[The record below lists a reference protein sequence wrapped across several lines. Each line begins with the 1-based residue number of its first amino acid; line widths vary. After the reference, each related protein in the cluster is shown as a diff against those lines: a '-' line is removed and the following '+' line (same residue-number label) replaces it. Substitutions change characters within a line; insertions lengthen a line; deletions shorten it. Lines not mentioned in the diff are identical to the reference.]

1 MHPRRE
7 FAMLV
12 VDWGRDR
19 ARGLTREVDVYV
31 DTDDEPLEALLG
43 FYRALADETRLRL
56 AGLLVVGERSVG
68 ELAAEVGQPEAAVVN
83 HLAKLEELG
92 LVRARREGPARF
104 YAFDGVTLRAMNRQ
118 IFTRLRPPVPL
129 NDLPEDEF
137 DRVVLRN
144 FREGDRLTGIPVD
157 RKKRLAVLRWLAA
170 KFEPGRTYREAEVNE
185 IIERHHP
192 DYASLRRF
200 LVDEGLMERERGIYR
215 RLAEA
220 PTPA

>member
-1 MHPRRE
+1 ME
-7 FAMLV
+7 LET
-12 VDWGRDR
+12 G
-19 ARGLTREVDVYV
+19 
-31 DTDDEPLEALLG
+31 DEPLASLLR

-56 AGLLVVGERSVG
+56 VGLLVAGERGVG
-68 ELAAEVGQPEAAVVN
+68 ELAAEVGQPEAVVVN

-92 LVRARREGPARF
+92 LVRSRREGRARF
-104 YAFDGVTLRAMNRQ
+104 YAFDGAALRAMNREL
-118 IFTRLRPPVPL
+118 FARVRPAVPL
-129 NDLPEDEF
+129 DDLPEDEF

-144 FREGDRLTGIPVD
+144 FREGERLTGIPVD

-185 IIERHHP
+185 LIERHHP
-192 DYASLRRF
+192 DFASLRRF

-220 PTPA
+220 PSPV